1 MADSGTYD
9 ETTMA
14 RRYAMAQHLMESG
27 QKPITHWAQGLAS
40 IANSALGGYQIGAL
54 DEERKAE
61 KAAGKAEL
69 FSALGLPAPAAA
81 APEPNGLQKIASLLR
96 GGAGDAPA
104 APVAPSVAPPV
115 SAPTTPPSAPT
126 PPVAAPVAPGPMSAV
141 TPPVARAPVEPIPDI
156 IRTNPDGSIAG
167 NITAPTVPAG
177 GKIAAALNPPTDVS
191 AIARPPAG
199 GILAGVSPETKL
211 QIAQMLSSQN
221 PTMKALGMSA
231 ISQVTKQDTP
241 INVGGKLVTPQGKVV
256 YEGGEEKPKW
266 GIVGK
271 DKYGQPVYGY
281 PPTREEAAAK
291 GAEKPAA
298 PEADMAGL
306 SGKEY
311 MDTLKKD
318 DPKMESQVRAVLE
331 GRAPYPT
338 GMLLKTPYGQQLA
351 AHVTQADPSFESG
364 NATARVKTRNEF
376 MTGSVGSP
384 AGQITAGNTALQH
397 AGEMSDALERFKEG
411 GGVMRGL
418 GNAGIPVVSY
428 AANTLKNKSVQGTP
442 EGAALNDFMTAKNH
456 FSEEV
461 TKFYAG
467 SAGSEA
473 ERTRALAN
481 LDAAKSLPELRSAIK
496 TEVNLM
502 QGKVNALQDRW
513 KNGMGPL
520 VPEFPLIQPKSQ
532 EAIDRVIQRHQAS
545 EQPAQ
550 AAGGTQTATNPKT
563 GEKIILKDGQWVPLK

>member
-1 MADSGTYD
+1 MAADSATYD
-9 ETTMA
+9 DATQQ
-14 RRYAMAQHLMESG
+14 RRYAMAQALLAPRTT
-27 QKPITHWAQGLAS
+27 PIQSWAQGLDELGKG
-40 IANSALGGYQIGAL
+40 ALGAYQLAGL
-54 DEERKAE
+54 ERERKAE
-61 KAAGKAEL
+61 KATEKGDL
-69 FSALGLPAPAAA
+69 YSALGLPAPV
-81 APEPNGLQKIASLLR
+81 APEAQPTGLSKIAALLS
-96 GGAGDAPA
+96 GGGQPAPA
-104 APVAPSVAPPV
+104 TSPA
-115 SAPTTPPSAPT
+115 
-126 PPVAAPVAPGPMSAV
+126 PPVAAPAQPMPLPSGPAGPVPAV
-141 TPPVARAPVEPIPDI
+141 SPPATTGARPPVAAS
-156 IRTNPDGSIAG
+156 RTVWGDKEAEDAG
-167 NITAPTVPAG
+167 LYEKPGAKVAQALAGPPAPT
-177 GKIAAALNPPTDVS
+177 
-191 AIARPPAG
+191 AG
-199 GILAGVSPETKL
+199 GILAGVPDDKKAA
-211 QIAQMLSSQN
+211 IAAMLTSNN
-221 PTMKALGMSA
+221 PTAKALGMAA
-231 ISQVTKQDTP
+231 ITNLTKQDTP

-256 YEGGEEKPKW
+256 YDGGDEKPKW
-266 GIVGK
+266 SVVGK

-281 PPTREEAAAK
+281 PPSREDAAK
-291 GAEKPAA
+291 TAEKPAA
-298 PEADMAGL
+298 AEPDMAGIT
-306 SGKEY
+306 GKEY
-311 MDTLKKD
+311 LDTLKKD
-318 DPKMESQVRAVLE
+318 DPKMESQVRAVIE

-364 NATARVKTRNEF
+364 NATARTKTRNEF
-376 MTGSVGSP
+376 MTGGVGSP

-397 AGEMSDALERFKEG
+397 AGEMSDALERMKEG
-411 GGVMRGL
+411 GGIMRGL

-428 AANTLKNKSVQGTP
+428 AANQMKNRSVQGTP

-532 EAIDRVIQRHQAS
+532 EAIDRVIKRHEASTAPPAATPGSAPPAPQPGAMQDGYRFKGGNPADQAS
-545 EQPAQ
+545 W
-550 AAGGTQTATNPKT
+550 
-563 GEKIILKDGQWVPLK
+563 EKVN